1 METAIQKFL
10 TYLEVERGASYNTI
24 RAYRKDIDTFH
35 RFLQRTGQ
43 GTNKG
48 KMVVPKKIDQYAVRS
63 FLGYLHSRKQ
73 AKSSVE
79 RSQACLRSYFR
90 FLKSRNIITHNP
102 VKHLPMPR
110 KKSKLPTFLTVDEAD
125 KLLTQKP
132 PKSVLKDLR
141 NMSIAET
148 LYGTGIRVSEL
159 VNLDLIDID
168 SSAGNIQV
176 LGKGDKERIVPITK
190 PALTA
195 IDLYLQARAQ
205 SFKISLRMGV
215 GSEPVFINLRGSRLT
230 DRSVRR
236 ILKQLG
242 IDQGL
247 FKRVHPHQLRHSFA
261 THLLDSGAD
270 LRSIQ
275 ELLGHSSLSTT
286 QKYTHISLERLLK
299 IYHEKHPKAK

>member
-35 RFLQRTGQ
+35 RFLQRTDQ
-43 GTNKG
+43 GMNKG

-79 RSQACLRSYFR
+79 RSQACLRSFFR

-132 PKSVLKDLR
+132 LKSVLKDLR
-141 NMSIAET
+141 NMAIAET

-168 SSAGNIQV
+168 SSAENIQV
-176 LGKGDKERIVPITK
+176 LGKGDKERIVPS
-190 PALTA
+190 
-195 IDLYLQARAQ
+195 D
-205 SFKISLRMGV
+205 
-215 GSEPVFINLRGSRLT
+215 
-230 DRSVRR
+230 
-236 ILKQLG
+236 
-242 IDQGL
+242 
-247 FKRVHPHQLRHSFA
+247 
-261 THLLDSGAD
+261 
-270 LRSIQ
+270 
-275 ELLGHSSLSTT
+275 
-286 QKYTHISLERLLK
+286 
-299 IYHEKHPKAK
+299 